1 MIGSNTADP
10 EISKPSLTSLF
21 GVECGL
27 KGHFLFV
34 FEDDMDLATLFYNLH
49 EEVSCSVCSDLFTD
63 PKQLSCLHS
72 FCLKCL
78 KGWYETCGGG
88 DTIKCPKCQTLSRV
102 PASGDLK
109 DLPTS
114 FYLNG
119 LIDVLAIKECNKTQ
133 VKCGNCDKK
142 NSEVSYCFQCCT
154 FYCDQCAAA
163 HDILRRNR
171 GHRVLAIKEFQDKD
185 LEDVLKRPVF
195 CSRQDHREEELKYY
209 CKECETALCQTCVT
223 LDHGGHVLK
232 LIKEE
237 AESQKLEIKSVIE
250 RQKHNLELKMNVLTK
265 LDKDSVDM
273 IQQNEIVKRDAKRFA
288 DGLIKSI
295 QAKLKNIITM
305 AENKTKKSLESLKA
319 KRREIQHQIN
329 VMKSSL
335 EEAEKRLKR
344 STTFDVVN
352 LKKSLQAMFQKVDQT
367 KPIVHDSGSLQA
379 FVFVKNQKMLDI
391 VEGEEIGILKEG
403 YRTKARETL
412 AEGEG
417 LKEGTVGRKAQFN
430 LITRNAERKQWY
442 DERDRVTVKI
452 KDEKGQNN
460 VTEVQINDNKDGMY
474 NISYYPRVQG
484 TLKLLIKVN
493 GKYIAGSPFNVI
505 VKPFHFNPV
514 LFWGQQGSGD
524 GMFTY
529 PVGVAVNDE
538 DEIVVADQGNHR
550 VQVFD
555 SNGAFLRSFGR
566 KGENDGEF
574 KYPFGIAID
583 TDRKIFVAD
592 TNNHRIQILSWE
604 GRHLDSFGGQGSLD
618 SQLHHPWGLSLDSTG
633 NLIVADA
640 GHKLIKI
647 FTPDGRFVMKIGGQ
661 GSFSFPIHCVQCG
674 EYFIVS
680 DSNEHCVK
688 VFNREGHFLY
698 KFGKKGEGDGEFNCP
713 QFLSVTQSK
722 HLLVCDRRNNRI
734 QVFKVDGTF
743 VQKFGLKGSNL
754 GQFNEPFSLALLSN
768 DQVVVSDKDNHRIQI
783 FA

>member
-1 MIGSNTADP
+1 M
-10 EISKPSLTSLF
+10 TSLF
-21 GVECGL
+21 GAECL
-27 KGHFLFV
+27 KGHFLFG
-34 FEDDMDLATLFYNLH
+34 FEDDMDLATFFYNLH

-102 PASGDLK
+102 PTSSELK

-142 NSEVSYCFQCCT
+142 NSEVSYCFQCCI

-163 HDILRRNR
+163 HSILRRNR

-223 LDHGGHVLK
+223 LDHGGHALK

-250 RQKHNLELKMNVLTK
+250 RQKNNLELKMNVLTQ

-273 IQQNEIVKRDAKRFA
+273 IQENEIVKRDAKRFA
-288 DGLIKSI
+288 DGLINLI
-295 QAKLKNIITM
+295 QAKLKDIITT
-305 AENKTKKSLESLKA
+305 AENQTKKSLESLKA
-319 KRREIQHQIN
+319 KRSEIQHQIN

-344 STTFDVVN
+344 STTVDVVQ
-352 LKKSLQAMFQKVDQT
+352 LKKSLQAMFQKVD
-367 KPIVHDSGSLQA
+367 PIVHDCGSFQA
-379 FVFVKNQKMLDI
+379 FVFVKNQKILDI
-391 VEGEEIGILKEG
+391 VEGEEIGLLKEG

-474 NISYYPRVQG
+474 NISY
-484 TLKLLIKVN
+484 
-493 GKYIAGSPFNVI
+493 
-505 VKPFHFNPV
+505 
-514 LFWGQQGSGD
+514 
-524 GMFTY
+524 
-529 PVGVAVNDE
+529 
-538 DEIVVADQGNHR
+538 
-550 VQVFD
+550 
-555 SNGAFLRSFGR
+555 
-566 KGENDGEF
+566 
-574 KYPFGIAID
+574 
-583 TDRKIFVAD
+583 
-592 TNNHRIQILSWE
+592 
-604 GRHLDSFGGQGSLD
+604 
-618 SQLHHPWGLSLDSTG
+618 
-633 NLIVADA
+633 
-640 GHKLIKI
+640 
-647 FTPDGRFVMKIGGQ
+647 
-661 GSFSFPIHCVQCG
+661 
-674 EYFIVS
+674 
-680 DSNEHCVK
+680 
-688 VFNREGHFLY
+688 
-698 KFGKKGEGDGEFNCP
+698 
-713 QFLSVTQSK
+713 
-722 HLLVCDRRNNRI
+722 
-734 QVFKVDGTF
+734 
-743 VQKFGLKGSNL
+743 
-754 GQFNEPFSLALLSN
+754 
-768 DQVVVSDKDNHRIQI
+768 
-783 FA
+783 